1 MNCLQKDDISR
12 EQTHLKKGLVIVYTG
27 NGKGKTTASM
37 GALIRAAGQG
47 LKTGVIQFIKS
58 PKRVYGESIIA
69 NKLEIPFESTGDG
82 FTFEQETNEGAKI
95 LAQAAWDKAKTW
107 ISSGNF
113 DLVILDEITY
123 TMNYGWNKAEDIV
136 SWLKANKPADLHII
150 MTGRN
155 APEELI
161 EYADLV
167 SEMRE
172 IKHPFRLQKIPA
184 QKGIDF

>member
-1 MNCLQKDDISR
+1 MNRLQKDDILH
-12 EQTHLKKGLVIVYTG
+12 EQAHRKKGLVIVYTG

-37 GALIRAAGQG
+37 GALIRATGQG
-47 LKTGVIQFIKS
+47 LKAGVIQFIKS
-58 PKRVYGESIIA
+58 PERIYGEAIIA
-69 NKLEIPFESTGDG
+69 KKLGIPFESSGDG
-82 FTFEQETNEGAKI
+82 FTFDQGTNEGAKF
-95 LAQAAWDKAKTW
+95 LAQAAWDKAKAW

-123 TMNYGWNKAEDIV
+123 TMSYGWNKVEEVV
-136 SWLKANKPADLHII
+136 SWLKANKPADMHII

-155 APEELI
+155 APEELT

>member
-1 MNCLQKDDISR
+1 MNNLQKSDISQ
-12 EQTHLKKGLVIVYTG
+12 EQTCLKKGLVIVYTG
-27 NGKGKTTASM
+27 SGKGKTTASM
-37 GALIRAAGQG
+37 GALIRATGQG
-47 LKTGVIQFIKS
+47 LKAGVIQFIKS
-58 PKRVYGESIIA
+58 PERIYGESIIA
-69 NKLEIPFESTGDG
+69 DKLGIPFESTGDG
-82 FTFEQETNEGAKI
+82 FTFGKETKEEAKI
-95 LAQAAWDKAKTW
+95 LAQSAWDKAKTW
-107 ISSGNF
+107 ISSGNY

-123 TMNYGWNKAEDIV
+123 TMSYGWNKVEDVV
-136 SWLKANKPADLHII
+136 SWLKANKPADMHII

>member
-1 MNCLQKDDISR
+1 MNRLQKDDNL
-12 EQTHLKKGLVIVYTG
+12 QKQVHQKKGLVIVYTG

-37 GALIRAAGQG
+37 GTLIRAIGQG
-47 LKTGVIQFIKS
+47 LKAGVIQFIKS
-58 PKRVYGESIIA
+58 PDRVYGEAIIA
-69 NKLEIPFESTGDG
+69 KKLGIPFESTGDG
-82 FTFEQETNEGAKI
+82 FIYTPETNEGAKK
-95 LAQAAWDKAKTW
+95 LAQAAWDNAKKW

-123 TMNYGWNKAEDIV
+123 TMSYGWNKVEDVIA
-136 SWLKANKPADLHII
+136 WLKANKPADMHII
-150 MTGRN
+150 LTGRN

-167 SEMRE
+167 TEMRE
-172 IKHPFRLQKIPA
+172 IKHPFRLQNIPA